1 MIINQTVTN
10 SEGQEIPLV
19 YCEADPLKN
28 LEGKVLR
35 DVRVWSFYGD
45 KFIIVNGPKKVWSP
59 PGGGIE
65 PGETIA
71 DAIVRE
77 LQEEANME
85 VLDQKIIGYQDIYA
99 PDKIRR
105 FVFLFASVKPISDF
119 VVDPDEDITEMKLI
133 DPRDYKQYF
142 DYDEIGN
149 RVMSHAIE
157 LRYV

>member
-1 MIINQTVTN
+1 
-10 SEGQEIPLV
+10 
-19 YCEADPLKN
+19 
-28 LEGKVLR
+28 
-35 DVRVWSFYGD
+35 
-45 KFIIVNGPKKVWSP
+45 
-59 PGGGIE
+59 
-65 PGETIA
+65 
-71 DAIVRE
+71 
-77 LQEEANME
+77 ME